1 LYRIKEFAELA
12 GVTTKALH
20 HYDRIGLLRPGRTDA
35 GYQMYAERDL
45 ERLEQIIA
53 LKFLGIPLKQI
64 KAVKDRAE
72 LELPEALRMQRQA
85 LEEKQVLMER
95 AVRAIR
101 AAEEILNVGQPVGTA
116 VLRQI
121 IEVIGMQNDI
131 EAMKKYY
138 GTEEAWQRRR
148 RYYEEG
154 PSPEWQ
160 ELYHDVSAALQ
171 EDPASATAQALAD
184 RWLKL
189 SVRAYT
195 GDPEVQTDSNTAWMH
210 REHWPA
216 AMKRR
221 ITEFN
226 LEEVNEFIKQAAQ
239 SSTKKYFSAEAWAK
253 SEETRKRPVEL
264 DVLDSPEE
272 LIPVT
277 VILCGR

>member
-1 LYRIKEFAELA
+1 
-12 GVTTKALH
+12 
-20 HYDRIGLLRPGRTDA
+20 
-35 GYQMYAERDL
+35 
-45 ERLEQIIA
+45 
-53 LKFLGIPLKQI
+53 
-64 KAVKDRAE
+64 
-72 LELPEALRMQRQA
+72 
-85 LEEKQVLMER
+85 
-95 AVRAIR
+95 
-101 AAEEILNVGQPVGTA
+101 
-116 VLRQI
+116 
-121 IEVIGMQNDI
+121 MQNDI

-154 PSPEWQ
+154 PSPEW
-160 ELYHDVSAALQ
+160 EEFYHDVSAALQ

-195 GDPEVQTDSNTAWMH
+195 GDPEVQIDSNTAWMH

-239 SSTKKYFSAEAWAK
+239 SSTKKYFSAEAWA
-253 SEETRKRPVEL
+253 SLEETRKKPVEDFSTAQHYSAL
-264 DVLDSPEE
+264 WQTRVDLFRDIE
-272 LIPVT
+272 
-277 VILCGR
+277 